1 MYIVKRIIVSIVIL
15 IIGTTSFWGVSA
27 WAENPKTYTETISR
41 IEKFQDNAL
50 VLTGTATGMATA
62 AALVPGDTTTPL
74 ANKLADVAGYMVVV
88 YAALT
93 MEKYMMT
100 LSGSLLFK
108 FIIPAL
114 SLFTAAIVL
123 IRGMKYLGKWKI
135 VFAKILLVGV
145 ALWALV
151 PSSMYVST
159 MVQDMYNVSA
169 ETKMEQVEKE
179 NKQLEREA
187 EQSKVSAGKKDGL
200 FFTKWFEKAKAKV
213 DDAKISV
220 SQKMKEFEAVLDNL
234 IEGVAVLIVTTCVIP
249 LAVMTLMLWLV
260 KLIIAPGTEYKVPKV
275 PRVSKFIGRRKQT
288 ADEQNKAGQPD
299 FS

>member
-1 MYIVKRIIVSIVIL
+1 MYIVKRVIVSVIVL
-15 IIGTTSFWGVSA
+15 IIGVTSFWGVSA
-27 WAENPKTYTETISR
+27 WAENPKTYTETTSK

-50 VLTGTATGMATA
+50 ALTATATGMATA

-100 LSGSLLFK
+100 LSGLLLFK
-108 FIIPAL
+108 LIIPAL

-123 IRGMKYLGKWKI
+123 IKGMKYPGRWKI
-135 VFAKILLVGV
+135 VFAKILLVGI

-159 MVQDMYNVSA
+159 MVQDMYDASA
-169 ETKMEQVEKE
+169 EIKIEQAEKE
-179 NKQLEREA
+179 NKQLELEA
-187 EQSKVSAGKKDGL
+187 EQSKVDASEEESSFFAKLYGKVKD
-200 FFTKWFEKAKAKV
+200 KAS
-213 DDAKISV
+213 DAKLSV
-220 SQKMKEFEAVLDNL
+220 NQKINKYEAALDNL

-249 LAVMTLMLWLV
+249 LAVMVLMMWLV
-260 KLIIAPGTEYKVPKV
+260 KLIVAPGTEFKVPKL
-275 PRVSKFIGRRKQT
+275 PRASKLTGRRKQT
-288 ADEQNKAGQPD
+288 DDEQNKADQLD